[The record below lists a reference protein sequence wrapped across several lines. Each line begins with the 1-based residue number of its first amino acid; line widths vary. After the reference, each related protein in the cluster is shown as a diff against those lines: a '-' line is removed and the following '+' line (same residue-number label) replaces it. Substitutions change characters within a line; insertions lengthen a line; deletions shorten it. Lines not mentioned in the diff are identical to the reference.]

1 MDDLKALVTKAQLG
15 DLDAYGQIVTRF
27 QQMATGL
34 ARATLRDAH
43 LAEDAAQ
50 EAFLQAYRDLVDLR
64 KPEAFPAWFRRV
76 VLKHCDRL
84 TRRKRVRTVAMDQA
98 GPVES
103 LQPGPDR
110 ELEEHELRDRV
121 LEAIRALPERQR
133 TTTTLFYVDG
143 RSQKEIAEFM
153 EVPVTTVK
161 KRLHEARRTMRAR
174 MAYLDEED

>member
-1 MDDLKALVTKAQLG
+1 MDDLKTLVIKAQRG
-15 DLDAYGQIVTRF
+15 ELDAYGQIVTRF

-43 LAEDAAQ
+43 LAEDVAQ
-50 EAFLQAYRDLVDLR
+50 EAFFQAYRDLVGLR

-84 TRRKRVRTVAMDQA
+84 TRRKHVRTVAMDQA
-98 GPVES
+98 GPIVS
-103 LQPGPDR
+103 VQAGPDR
-110 ELEEHELRDRV
+110 ALEAHELRDRV

-161 KRLHEARRTMRAR
+161 KRLYEARRAMRAR